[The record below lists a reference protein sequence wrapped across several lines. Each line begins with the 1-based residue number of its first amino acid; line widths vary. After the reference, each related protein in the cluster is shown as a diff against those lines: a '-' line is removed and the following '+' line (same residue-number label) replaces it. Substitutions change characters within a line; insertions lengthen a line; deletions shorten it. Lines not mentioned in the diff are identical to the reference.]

1 VLNGAGTCPHTHT
14 IVRLE
19 KDMYHGNGKPGMTT
33 RMEVMEGIVADIKN
47 SLRWIVRLLV
57 ATFLTGVAG
66 VIVAI
71 AVRR

>member
-1 VLNGAGTCPHTHT
+1 
-14 IVRLE
+14 
-19 KDMYHGNGKPGMTT
+19 MWHGNGKPGMTT
-33 RMEVMEGIVADIKN
+33 RMEVVEGIVADIKN

-71 AVRR
+71 VVRGK